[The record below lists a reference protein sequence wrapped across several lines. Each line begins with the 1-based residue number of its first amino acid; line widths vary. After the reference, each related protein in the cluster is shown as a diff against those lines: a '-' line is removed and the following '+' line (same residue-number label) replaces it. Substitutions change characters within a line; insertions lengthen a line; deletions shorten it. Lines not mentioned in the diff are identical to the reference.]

1 MEKWLTSKEYRQK
14 YNISAAVLWDRVNV
28 RKTIQSKIINGHK
41 YYLDEYSEIK
51 TNRKHIIYCRVSSDK
66 YVDEL
71 EKQENSLREYCVK
84 QGIIPDEIITA
95 ISLPSD
101 FKKSKLRDLYKMI
114 VDYDIDTIYIS
125 ATDRIGIVEYSQFEL
140 LCSLFDTKI
149 VNIGLT
155 TKKYYKNENSEN
167 IFNLLKII
175 EKYRDN

>member
-1 MEKWLTSKEYRQK
+1 MKFTIDNVFDEDTTPVVKTETNVIVKPYISDSVKVGRYFYDFESDEK
-14 YNISAAVLWDRVNV
+14 
-28 RKTIQSKIINGHK
+28 
-41 YYLDEYSEIK
+41 
-51 TNRKHIIYCRVSSDK
+51 
-66 YVDEL
+66 
-71 EKQENSLREYCVK
+71 KQENSLREYCAK

-101 FKKSKLRDLYKMI
+101 YKKSKLIDLYKMI
-114 VDYDIDTIYIS
+114 INYDIDTIYIS
-125 ATDRIGIVEYSQFEL
+125 AIDRIGIVEYPQFEL